1 MSLID
6 RYLAAVRRN
15 LPADKAEDITA
26 ELADELAM
34 RHDDREEVLGR
45 DLTRDETI
53 ALLRDHGHPL
63 AVAARYRPHQY
74 LIGPDVFPFYLYTLK
89 VVLTVGAALLLTLT
103 VVSTMFGDGNV
114 IGMFTRA
121 TDHLWGFFLS
131 AVAVVTLGF
140 AGYERWGNPADL
152 VRRWTPDNLPDVVDR
167 PPSQWESALE
177 VGLGIA
183 FLLWWTGV
191 LPLTVFAEQ
200 QGIRITAAPVWAHY
214 YLPILILAAAQLA
227 VHVVKWLRPRWKLL
241 TGGATIALSLATL
254 AVIVG
259 VYQAGEWAIVTAS
272 GMDAEQSAGIT
283 DSVNLALSIALIVIA
298 LVMIAQVLGELWK
311 LARGRRAAV

>member
-15 LPADKAEDITA
+15 LPADKADDITA

-34 RHDDREEVLGR
+34 RHDDREEALGR
-45 DLTRDETI
+45 DLTREETA
-53 ALLRDHGHPL
+53 ALVAEYGHPL
-63 AVAARYRPHQY
+63 VVAARYRPHQY

-89 VVLTVGAALLLTLT
+89 VVLTVGAALLLAVT
-103 VVSTMFGDGNV
+103 VASTMFGDGNV
-114 IGMFTRA
+114 IRMFTRA
-121 TDHLWGFFLS
+121 THDLWGFFLG

-214 YLPILILAAAQLA
+214 YLPILILASAQLA
-227 VHVVKWLRPRWKLL
+227 INVIKWLRPRWKLL

-259 VYQAGEWAIVTAS
+259 VYQAGEWAIVTAP
-272 GMDAEQSAGIT
+272 GMDAAQSAGVTASLNMALRIT
-283 DSVNLALSIALIVIA
+283 LVIMA
-298 LVMIAQVLGELWK
+298 LVMIGQALGELWK
-311 LARGRRAAV
+311 LARGRRAIA